1 MERQSCGGDTL
12 SLKRELK
19 RKTLHLAGLLV
30 PALYML
36 VGRDWSISIISIILI
51 AFFIIEPI
59 RVSFFRSKEL
69 LERMRPY
76 ITPDVYKFLEQRLDK
91 MMKSMR
97 EIEREEERLCIGAHI
112 YFAIASL
119 VVIILFPKY
128 IVIGAITVA
137 TLGDAVAALIGKP
150 LGKHRFKNGKSWEGS
165 IAFFL
170 TAFAVLFF
178 ILPYGYNMSF
188 VIPAAILGAIIGTLV
203 ELFNVPPNDNFSNQI
218 FISLAL
224 YLLLFLF

>member
-1 MERQSCGGDTL
+1 M
-12 SLKRELK
+12 
-19 RKTLHLAGLLV
+19 HLAGLLV
-30 PALYML
+30 PVLYIL
-36 VGRDWSISIISIILI
+36 VGREWTIIIISAILI

-59 RVSFFRSKEL
+59 RVSFYRSKEL
-69 LERMRPY
+69 LDRMKPY
-76 ITPDVYKFLEQRLDK
+76 VTPEIYKFLNERLDK

-97 EIEREEERLCIGAHI
+97 EIEREQERLCIGAHI

-119 VVIILFPKY
+119 IVIILFPKF

-150 LGKHRFKNGKSWEGS
+150 FGKHRFKSGKSWEGS

-170 TAFAVLFF
+170 TALFALML
-178 ILPYGYNMSF
+178 ILPYGYSLSF
-188 VIPAAILGAIIGTLV
+188 SLAGAFTGAVVGTLV
-203 ELFNVPPNDNFSNQI
+203 ELYDIPPNDNFSNQI